1 MGELGLKDAE
11 IREAVLPHLHQGRP
25 RAASVSLRQMVSPEC
40 VQSVGCMRLAAISAT
55 SVPGQPP
62 SKRQRVVGVDAREVP
77 GRVRIRQIL
86 LRAWR
91 GGTTPKPEDPVRR
104 KQIQRTGEEA
114 EGQLLQVLDEL
125 RQSKDG
131 AGLSKSFTLLCRSS
145 SECQSSLQGGELAG
159 DLGWLDKD
167 KGVDS
172 QRANGKMVRPAVP
185 APVLRAAFDLEV
197 GEMSDLVSSE
207 VGVHLLLR
215 SA

>member
-1 MGELGLKDAE
+1 M
-11 IREAVLPHLHQGRP
+11 
-25 RAASVSLRQMVSPEC
+25 
-40 VQSVGCMRLAAISAT
+40 
-55 SVPGQPP
+55 
-62 SKRQRVVGVDAREVP
+62 
-77 GRVRIRQIL
+77 RIRQIL

-91 GGTTPKPEDPVRR
+91 GGATPKPEDPVRR